1 MIEEVVGDKE
11 RSTTFVTRAAAEE
24 KELRSYN
31 AEKVPEILHIATH
44 GFFLKE
50 QERLAKRIM
59 GMQRGSQNPI
69 PPPADNPL
77 LRAGLAFAGL
87 NPNAPLLGEID
98 TDNDGVLTAMEVL
111 SLNLTG
117 TRLVILS
124 ACETGLGE
132 VHEGEGVYGL
142 RRSFQEAGVDS
153 VINSFWE
160 VSDDGTQ
167 LLMTKFYDKYLDG
180 IPPREAM
187 REARL
192 EMVEDFRW
200 SSPFFG
206 VLSLWSVVANVIT
219 SSRKIFTPVSLLP
232 VGSSGSCHH
241 LLQFIH
247 PATKGQK
254 LAQNVA
260 GNRQSSDCL
269 KASLNHHLES

>member
-1 MIEEVVGDKE
+1 M
-11 RSTTFVTRAAAEE
+11 
-24 KELRSYN
+24 
-31 AEKVPEILHIATH
+31 
-44 GFFLKE
+44 
-50 QERLAKRIM
+50 
-59 GMQRGSQNPI
+59 
-69 PPPADNPL
+69 

-132 VHEGEGVYGL
+132 IHEGEGVYGL

-153 VINSFWE
+153 IINSFWE

-200 SSPFFG
+200 SSPFYWGAF
-206 VLSLWSVVANVIT
+206 AM
-219 SSRKIFTPVSLLP
+219 
-232 VGSSGSCHH
+232 VG
-241 LLQFIH
+241 
-247 PATKGQK
+247 
-254 LAQNVA
+254 
-260 GNRQSSDCL
+260 RR
-269 KASLNHHLES
+269 E

>member
-1 MIEEVVGDKE
+1 MIKKGLKVKVMSGRDKNKEGEVIEEVVGDKE
-11 RSTTFVTRAAAEE
+11 RSTTFFTRAAAEE

-200 SSPFFG
+200 SSPFYWGAF
-206 VLSLWSVVANVIT
+206 AM
-219 SSRKIFTPVSLLP
+219 
-232 VGSSGSCHH
+232 VG
-241 LLQFIH
+241 
-247 PATKGQK
+247 
-254 LAQNVA
+254 
-260 GNRQSSDCL
+260 RR
-269 KASLNHHLES
+269 E